1 MFTTRLFDNDTY
13 ELAIAEAK
21 RRWGPEGSV
30 SFADNW
36 PEARYLVGRLVGPRF
51 IVCGRG
57 SSFGAAFADA
67 DARRDIRRRRAIDDH
82 LRAAMIHVVFG

>member
-1 MFTTRLFDNDTY
+1 VFTTRLFDNDDF

-36 PEARYLVGRLVGPRF
+36 PKARYLVGKLIGPRF

-67 DARRDIRRRRAIDDH
+67 DARPLAATRRNATR
-82 LRAAMIHVVFG
+82 